1 MSKTQRNPAIRFLSS
16 IRVGIILLALIL
28 VYASVGSA
36 LPQVR
41 GAVELSEMDVFRHWL
56 FSGLTIAFSVVLI
69 VATLVRIP
77 FRIVNAGV
85 LTVHLGLLMLV
96 GGSIYYFGTKVEG
109 DVKLESPRIRLSSLS
124 GLNERTIAEF
134 LAAEGSTW
142 STFMPAFGGD
152 VRAEVMKVERNDLGE
167 VTSAGVRYQIGAAS
181 EPQTTQLV
189 ANQTAEMIG
198 DGRLVLRLAS
208 FAPADRFYDDEV
220 PALYLSRAEGGDYD
234 VEAIHGLPLFS
245 PRYLDEGDVLIDTA
259 GRPVP
264 SRRSTPHVKI
274 AGLPIPTS
282 MFEDWRL
289 PIRISPKDAPFD
301 IEITGF
307 VPYVG
312 RLDAEVGEGSGPLN
326 PAIKVRF
333 ALGNESRAVSLFA
346 MNPAQSVAFLGVPVE
361 FRWVEHADQLVPL
374 GEDRE
379 GPHELEIEVKDP
391 PAKQRL
397 AISAGQTIR
406 VEGTPY
412 ELKISELRPDWPMMT
427 PGYEGAS
434 SPMASVDVT
443 NGEKKYNRTVI
454 QRFPELSQDIDEQ
467 GVRHRDAPYDP
478 NLVLRYRACGD
489 GWVTIAAGASV
500 APTAFVADF
509 NGQVLKHELKVGEP
523 APLNVL
529 GVALTTTIEG
539 LYQSGQTLLK
549 PVLVPPESRR
559 PNLAARSVSAVRMKF
574 VGRGEAAGWS
584 QNQWC
589 LFSMYPN
596 DPTAR
601 AIEVTPPTGEKWRVL
616 YSRLERPL
624 NARLVAG
631 KLSVKHF
638 PGRENVESWRSDFRV
653 ARAGQPVEEGAVLTN
668 QTMSTGEWTLYQS
681 GASQDGWSYTILGV
695 GNRNGIIPMVLGCVM
710 ITLGCLFAFYVKPV
724 LLKRAARSGR
734 RAAMAKRDTEPVTAE
749 LTEEAELETS
759 SV

>member
-1 MSKTQRNPAIRFLSS
+1 MSKSRRHAIIRYLSS
-16 IRVGIILLALIL
+16 VRVGIILLALIL

-36 LPQVR
+36 LPQIR

-56 FSGLTIAFSVVLI
+56 FSGLMIAFSVVLI

-77 FRIVNAGV
+77 FKIVNAGV

-124 GLNERTIAEF
+124 GMNERTIAEF
-134 LAAEGSTW
+134 LAEEGSAW
-142 STFMPAFGGD
+142 STFMPAFGGE
-152 VRAEVMKVERNDLGE
+152 VRAEVQNVERNALGE
-167 VTSAGVRYQIGAAS
+167 ITSAGVRYQVGATS
-181 EPQTTQLV
+181 EPQVAQLI
-189 ANQTAEMIG
+189 ANQSAEMIG
-198 DGRLVLRLAS
+198 DGRLVLRLTVS
-208 FAPADRFYDDEV
+208 GPADRFYDDEV
-220 PALYLSRAEGGDYD
+220 PALYLSRAEGGDRA
-234 VEAIHGLPLFS
+234 VEAIHGLPLYS
-245 PRYLDEGDVLIDTA
+245 ARYLDEGDTLVDTDS
-259 GRPVP
+259 RPVP
-264 SRRSTPHVKI
+264 SRRSTPHMEI
-274 AGLPIPTS
+274 AGLSIPTTI
-282 MFEDWRL
+282 FESWRL

-312 RLDAEVGEGSGPLN
+312 RLDADVGEGSGPLN

-333 ALGNESRAVSLFA
+333 ALGSESRAVSLFA

-361 FRWVEHADQLVPL
+361 FKWVENADQFAPMA
-374 GEDRE
+374 EDRA

-391 PAKQRL
+391 PAKMRL
-397 AISAGQTIR
+397 AVSLGQTIA

-489 GWVTIAAGASV
+489 GWVTIAAGPSV
-500 APTAFVADF
+500 SPKAFVADF
-509 NGQVLKHELKVGEP
+509 NGQIREYDLTVGEP
-523 APLNVL
+523 SSLNVL
-529 GVALTTTIEG
+529 GVELATTIEG

-559 PNLAARSVSAVRMKF
+559 PNLAARSVSAIRIKF
-574 VGRGEAAGWS
+574 VGRGAASGWS
-584 QNQWC
+584 ESRWS
-589 LFSMYPN
+589 LFSMYPD

-601 AIEVTPPTGEKWRVL
+601 PVEVAPPTGGKWRVL

-624 NARLVAG
+624 NARLVPG

-638 PGRENVESWRSDFRV
+638 PGRENVESWRSDFKV
-653 ARAGQPVEEGAVLTN
+653 VRAGQPVESGEVLTN

-681 GASQDGWSYTILGV
+681 GASQDGWGYTILGV

-710 ITLGCLFAFYVKPV
+710 ITFGCLFAFYVKPV
-724 LLKRAARSGR
+724 LLKRAAASGR
-734 RAAMAKRDTEPVTAE
+734 RAAAARRASALVASEVTED
-749 LTEEAELETS
+749 AELETM